1 MVFCRAVYRENAG
14 MGFEGNIFQK
24 PICISI
30 LYEVVESKFV
40 LTFVIFFTAREKEKK
55 KRKGRKESLKFII
68 TWYNNIYL

>member
-55 KRKGRKESLKFII
+55 REKEEKSR
-68 TWYNNIYL
+68 